1 MYYEIEGIEAS
12 YKSTTCTKVAL
23 LLEEEGYKTSIHRQP
38 GGSTIGENM
47 RELIKNPPY
56 HIPQHLMFHILMAA
70 RTDVMVKNI
79 RPDLKDGFVCIG
91 DRGNLST
98 IALQGFAGGIDITL
112 IEKTI
117 SENPHIVIPEITF
130 LLKISHE
137 TSIKRQKERG
147 TTDFVEE
154 LGEEYHRAVF
164 DGMVSYA
171 RDRKSDSPL
180 AKKIVTIECSDDMT
194 STDIA
199 QIIFK
204 KIKNNLVESG

>member
-12 YKSTTCTKVAL
+12 YKSTTCTKVARL
-23 LLEEEGYKTSIHRQP
+23 LDEEGYKTSIHSQP
-38 GGSTIGENM
+38 GGSVIGEM
-47 RELIKNPPY
+47 MKGIIKNPPY
-56 HIPQHLMFHILMAA
+56 HIPQHLMFHVLMAA
-70 RTDVMVKNI
+70 RTDVMVNKI
-79 RPDLKDGFVCIG
+79 SPALRDGFVCIG

-98 IALQGFAGGIDITL
+98 IALQGFAGGIDINL
-112 IEKTI
+112 IERTI
-117 SENPHIVIPEITF
+117 SENPHVVIPEITF

-137 TSIKRQKERG
+137 TSVRRQKERG

-171 RDRKSDSPL
+171 SDRANDSPI
-180 AKKIVTIECSDDMT
+180 AGKIITIECSDDMT

-199 QIIFK
+199 HIIFE
-204 KIKNNLVESG
+204 KIKSNLKKDL